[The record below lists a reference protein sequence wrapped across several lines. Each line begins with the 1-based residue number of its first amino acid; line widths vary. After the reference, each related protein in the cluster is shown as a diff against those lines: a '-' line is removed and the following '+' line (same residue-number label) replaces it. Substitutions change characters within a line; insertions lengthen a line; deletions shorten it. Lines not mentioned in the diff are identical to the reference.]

1 LIYSVAKSAYQGT
14 KVLHRDLSTRLLA
27 CLRAGIN
34 ERQYVRMCRLYRRW
48 LNSAQPGEVE
58 RLISQCPVELR
69 NNLLVLL
76 RDLLTHFPQVVLG
89 IPCLVQHSW
98 SDSLDGDFSEADSI
112 ALPEASSESEDVAP
126 GIEFIGWAMPYSTF
140 TSAGRQPV
148 LDEVMVARG
157 AAVGVIAL
165 FKASDEN
172 LAYEAGESDD
182 DLQCPISDFWWARLM
197 AGIPGSLLLQ
207 THRLMP
213 YPDAVE
219 VARVMCDAA
228 GLEPFSTER
237 AYFARQLDIEQA
249 KDKARHFNRLQAQ
262 F

>member
-1 LIYSVAKSAYQGT
+1 M
-14 KVLHRDLSTRLLA
+14 LHRDLYTQLLA
-27 CLRAGIN
+27 CLRAGIT
-34 ERQYVRMCRLYRRW
+34 EGQYVRMCRLYRRW
-48 LNSAQPGEVE
+48 LNSAQPGDVE

-76 RDLLTHFPQVVLG
+76 RDLLMHFPQVVLG

-98 SDSLDGDFSEADSI
+98 SDPLDSDYFEADSI
-112 ALPEASSESEDVAP
+112 ALPEASSETMDVAS
-126 GIEFIGWAMPYSTF
+126 GIEFIGWTMPCSTF
-140 TSAGRQPV
+140 TSTGRQPV
-148 LDEVMVARG
+148 LDEVMVVPG

-172 LAYEAGESDD
+172 LAYEEGERDGD
-182 DLQCPISDFWWARLM
+182 WQGPISDFWWVRLM

-219 VARVMCDAA
+219 IARVMCDAA
-228 GLEPFSTER
+228 GLEPFNTER
-237 AYFARQLDIEQA
+237 AHFARQLDIEQA
-249 KDKARHFNRLQAQ
+249 KEKARHFNRLQAQ
-262 F
+262 L

>member
-1 LIYSVAKSAYQGT
+1 VVKSANQGT
-14 KVLHRDLSTRLLA
+14 EVLHRDLSLQLLA
-27 CLRAGIN
+27 CLRAGIS

-89 IPCLVQHSW
+89 IPCLIQHSW
-98 SDSLDGDFSEADSI
+98 SDPQDGDFSEADSI
-112 ALPEASSESEDVAP
+112 ALPEASSETKDVAS

-140 TSAGRQPV
+140 TSTGRQPV
-148 LDEVMVARG
+148 LDEVMVAPS

-172 LAYEAGESDD
+172 FAYEEDEGDD
-182 DLQCPISDFWWARLM
+182 DCQCPISDFWWAQLM
-197 AGIPGSLLLQ
+197 AAIPGSLLLQ

-219 VARVMCDAA
+219 IARVMCDAA
-228 GLEPFSTER
+228 GLEPLNTER
-237 AYFARQLDIEQA
+237 THFARQLDIEQA

-262 F
+262 L